1 MTTEQLKSLGLEKE
15 IHFAFSKSGG
25 KGGQHV
31 NKTESKAELYFNI
44 QLSNILPQTAK
55 DTLLKK
61 LGNRIN
67 SEGFLVL
74 TDDTSRSQHSNRDNV
89 LKKFFALLATALK
102 PVKKR
107 KKTAVP
113 ASVKAKRLENKKRR
127 KEIKSLRRKDF

>member
-1 MTTEQLKSLGLEKE
+1 MTADQLKLLGLEKE
-15 IHFAFSKSGG
+15 IHFSFSKSGG

-44 QLSNILPQTAK
+44 SASNLLSDTSKN
-55 DTLLKK
+55 TLLKK

-67 SEGFLVL
+67 SEGELVL
-74 TDDTSRSQHSNRDNV
+74 TDDSSRSQHANREKV
-89 LKKFFALLATALK
+89 IKKFYNLLAAALK

-113 ASVKAKRLENKKRR
+113 KSVKEKRMKEKKKR
-127 KEIKSLRRKDF
+127 KETKGFRRKDF